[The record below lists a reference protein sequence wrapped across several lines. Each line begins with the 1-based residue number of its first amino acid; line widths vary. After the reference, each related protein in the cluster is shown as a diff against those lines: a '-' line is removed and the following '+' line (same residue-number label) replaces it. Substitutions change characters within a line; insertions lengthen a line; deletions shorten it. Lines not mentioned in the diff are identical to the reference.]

1 MRKNIYLTALSLAA
15 LITIGNNFSNG
26 NGKASNLA
34 LAAGDDAKKP
44 HLDLAFCIDTTG
56 SMQSE
61 IDQVKEKVKSLTAKL
76 AAGKPAPVVRVGLV
90 AYRDRGDE
98 YVTKVF
104 PFTEDI
110 DHFVK
115 DVSALQA
122 AGGGDGPEA
131 VNQGLHAAVHDL
143 KWDDAKHTAKLMFLI
158 GDAPPHAY
166 PNDFKWE
173 DEAKEAI
180 SRGIQVNTIAC
191 AGLEQ
196 YGSTQGAEVFK
207 QIAKLADGS
216 ADTLTYRQTVV
227 NRKGE
232 KETVVSFGGDS
243 YRVKSST
250 ADWKS
255 GVASLRAMGAA
266 DKIDAPM
273 AASMATSMSVMAES
287 APMMSSRAMPMGAAR
302 GFASSSFSAGSA
314 GSAGGAGGGGMGGIS
329 RGDSNLDEIVVQAAK
344 KRAAKVSNVDY
355 GGK

>member
-1 MRKNIYLTALSLAA
+1 MKKNIGAA
-15 LITIGNNFSNG
+15 LLTLLTSVSLGNCLLASSVFAQVIEKG
-26 NGKASNLA
+26 AEKATEKA
-34 LAAGDDAKKP
+34 EKTEKKP

-90 AYRDRGDE
+90 AYRDRGDA

-110 DHFVK
+110 DRFVK
-115 DVSALQA
+115 DVSGLQA

-131 VNQGLHAAVHDL
+131 VNQGMHAALHDL
-143 KWDDAKHTAKLMFLI
+143 KWDDDKHTAKLMFLI
-158 GDAPPHAY
+158 GDAPPHVY
-166 PNDFKWE
+166 SNDFKWE
-173 DEAKEAI
+173 DESRQAI

-191 AGLEQ
+191 AGLES
-196 YGSTQGAEVFK
+196 YGPAQGSDVFK

-227 NRKGE
+227 DNKGK
-232 KETVVSFGGDS
+232 KETVVSFGGES
-243 YRVKSST
+243 YRVKSDS
-250 ADWKS
+250 ADWKR
-255 GVASLRAMGAA
+255 GVASLKAMGAA
-266 DKIDAPM
+266 DKMSPVVAREMSASAGAPG
-273 AASMATSMSVMAES
+273 ASFAMSE
-287 APMMSSRAMPMGAAR
+287 SSRAR
-302 GFASSSFSAGSA
+302 GSMSGFS
-314 GSAGGAGGGGMGGIS
+314 GGMS

-344 KRAAKVSNVDY
+344 RRAAKVSNVDY

>member
-1 MRKNIYLTALSLAA
+1 MRKNIGVTALSFMAA
-15 LITIGNNFSNG
+15 LTLANNSG
-26 NGKASNLA
+26 NGVNLA
-34 LAAGDDAKKP
+34 QAAGNAGKDKQKP

-131 VNQGLHAAVHDL
+131 VNQGMHAAIHDL
-143 KWDDAKHTAKLMFLI
+143 KWDEAKHTAKLMFLI
-158 GDAPPHAY
+158 GDAPPHIY
-166 PNDFKWE
+166 SNDFKWE
-173 DEAKEAI
+173 DESKQAI
-180 SRGIQVNTIAC
+180 SMGIQVNTIAC

-196 YGSTQGAEVFK
+196 YSPSQGSDIFK

-227 NRKGE
+227 NRKGG

-243 YRVKSST
+243 YRLKSASV
-250 ADWKS
+250 DWKR
-255 GVASLRAMGAA
+255 GVESLKAMGAA
-266 DKIDAPM
+266 DKIAVPL
-273 AASMATSMSVMAES
+273 AADMPVATMYESVS
-287 APMMSSRAMPMGAAR
+287 SSRAMGGSGAKGFSASLAGAAP
-302 GFASSSFSAGSA
+302 
-314 GSAGGAGGGGMGGIS
+314 GAAGIS
-329 RGDSNLDEIVVQAAK
+329 RGDSNLDEIVVEAAK

-355 GGK
+355 SGK

>member
-1 MRKNIYLTALSLAA
+1 MNKNIGVALLSVLTSLSL
-15 LITIGNNFSNG
+15 SNCLVT
-26 NGKASNLA
+26 ASA
-34 LAAGDDAKKP
+34 LAADKATEKTEKVGEKKP

-90 AYRDRGDE
+90 AYRDRGDA

-110 DHFVK
+110 DRFVK
-115 DVSALQA
+115 DVSGLQA

-131 VNQGLHAAVHDL
+131 VNQGMHAALHEL
-143 KWDDAKHTAKLMFLI
+143 KWDEAKHTAKLMFLI
-158 GDAPPHAY
+158 GDAPPHVY
-166 PNDFKWE
+166 SDDVKWE
-173 DEAKEAI
+173 DESRQAI

-191 AGLEQ
+191 AGLES
-196 YGSTQGAEVFK
+196 YGQGSDIFK

-227 NRKGE
+227 DNKGK
-232 KETVVSFGGDS
+232 KETVVSFGGES
-243 YRVKSST
+243 YRVKSDS
-250 ADWKS
+250 ADWKR
-255 GVASLRAMGAA
+255 GVASLKAMGAA
-266 DKIDAPM
+266 DKM
-273 AASMATSMSVMAES
+273 AS
-287 APMMSSRAMPMGAAR
+287 APVREMSIFGAAPSASFAMSDSSRARGRASGMFGAA
-302 GFASSSFSAGSA
+302 S
-314 GSAGGAGGGGMGGIS
+314 GAMS

-344 KRAAKVSNVDY
+344 KRAAAVSNVDY